1 MMDLPGGVSG
11 KEPACQFRRHRKCVF
26 DTWVAKIPQRRAWQH
41 TPVFLPGK
49 LHEQKS
55 LVGCN
60 PQGHKELD
68 MTEAIQHT
76 RRRIFIKDVLLL
88 IISLTFLFMSVHL
101 FFKQRSKINQSNLL
115 KIGQRMMSQTGF
127 VLKVQKTSLIFSK

>member
-1 MMDLPGGVSG
+1 MLGFPGGSG
-11 KEPACQFRRHRKCVF
+11 VKNPPASAGDLKRCGFNP
-26 DTWVAKIPQRRAWQH
+26 WVWKVPWSRAWQP
-41 TPVFLPGK
+41 TPVFLPR
-49 LHEQKS
+49 ES
-55 LVGCN
+55 LGQRSLECYN